1 MIDFQ
6 NLTRTHW
13 EQSCLF
19 DIGYKA
25 GTAACLFGLHSLT
38 SRILDEI
45 LCLISYRNP
54 FGLVEEGMEDALHAF
69 ASCIGDGLD
78 AYEAELE
85 DLSEAA
91 AILDDEYATEV
102 EEIVVD
108 YSDQPADVNQALVVL
123 EKRYGDRRAPLKTRL
138 ADIYLHIGY

>member
-1 MIDFQ
+1 
-6 NLTRTHW
+6 
-13 EQSCLF
+13 
-19 DIGYKA
+19 
-25 GTAACLFGLHSLT
+25 
-38 SRILDEI
+38 
-45 LCLISYRNP
+45 
-54 FGLVEEGMEDALHAF
+54 MEDALHAF